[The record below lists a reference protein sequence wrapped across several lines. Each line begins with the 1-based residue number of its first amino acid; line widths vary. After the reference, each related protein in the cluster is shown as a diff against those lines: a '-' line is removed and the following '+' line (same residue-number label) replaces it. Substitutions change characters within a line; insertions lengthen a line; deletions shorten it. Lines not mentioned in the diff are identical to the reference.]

1 MKALRASRSSLR
13 KNLLKK
19 AVEEKRKRFF
29 NHIDNDDIRQT
40 KGGVPITYTS
50 ALLVYTLT
58 ARDNLI
64 KIFNEVHPDGVS
76 ASQYDRRMKALQNL
90 IDPCHT
96 RKPHYKNPALKA
108 SDVVTGEIDTE
119 LKEV

>member
-13 KNLLKK
+13 KKLLQK
-19 AVEEKRKRFF
+19 ATEEKRKRFF

-96 RKPHYKNPALKA
+96 RKPHYKNPASKA